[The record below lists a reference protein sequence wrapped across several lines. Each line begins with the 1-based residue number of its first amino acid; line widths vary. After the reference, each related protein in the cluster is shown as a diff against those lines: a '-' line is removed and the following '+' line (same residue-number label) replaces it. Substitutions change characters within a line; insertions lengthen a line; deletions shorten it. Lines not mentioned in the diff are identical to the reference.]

1 MLSLRVKLLQ
11 ATLLNTSRHLLW
23 LTPCKL
29 PPCTHRA
36 TLCQVPTWL
45 YLLTTE
51 RLFITRPYITRPYIT
66 RPFITSPSTTCPY
79 IMLPFT
85 MLQFITEELV
95 MQSVTFSE
103 ADTTSPVVIT
113 ADSSVDTTAVV
124 TTDDL
129 QLYSSFTD
137 PILN

>member
-1 MLSLRVKLLQ
+1 MLSLRVKLLLQ

-51 RLFITRPYITRPYIT
+51 RLFITRPFIT

-95 MQSVTFSE
+95 MPSVTFSE

-129 QLYSSFTD
+129 QLDSSFTD

>member
-1 MLSLRVKLLQ
+1 MLSLRVKLLLQ
-11 ATLLNTSRHLLW
+11 ATLLNTSRHLQW
-23 LTPCKL
+23 LTLCKL

-51 RLFITRPYITRPYIT
+51 RPFITRPFIT
-66 RPFITSPSTTCPY
+66 RPFITSPF

-95 MQSVTFSE
+95 MPSVTFSE
-103 ADTTSPVVIT
+103 ADTTSPAAIT

-124 TTDDL
+124 TTEDL
-129 QLYSSFTD
+129 QLDSSFTD

>member
-1 MLSLRVKLLQ
+1 MLSLRVKLLLQ

-36 TLCQVPTWL
+36 TLCQEPTWL

-51 RLFITRPYITRPYIT
+51 PPFITRPFIT
-66 RPFITSPSTTCPY
+66 RPFITSPF

-95 MQSVTFSE
+95 MPSVTFSE
-103 ADTTSPVVIT
+103 ADTTSPAAIT

-129 QLYSSFTD
+129 QLDSSFTD